1 MLEKD
6 KTMQAIQCKHPSE
19 SEYTTVKLIDPVD
32 VIGKHYAVAVDI
44 YDKRSSDIFMS
55 LLNVLSRK
63 DSVTLIVF
71 GLHAE
76 KMHFDM
82 KSIEMM
88 KSSVTDQL
96 KLHASGLNTLVGVRY
111 LEQIK
116 TADEHIMITAG
127 LHDSAPWNI
136 ESKVKMKLFS
146 PGNSTSDNYCK
157 GQTFVMDWDVTYF
170 PTNGPYERLIRSVLD
185 IKPSLYYD
193 ICLGGKELI
202 NCPPLPYGGYREV
215 HLPYKTTSSLPVSCM
230 LFNGTFQ
237 EFQCELR
244 DDESIPYRSDMMKPC
259 SMVE

>member
-1 MLEKD
+1 M
-6 KTMQAIQCKHPSE
+6 
-19 SEYTTVKLIDPVD
+19 KLIDPVD